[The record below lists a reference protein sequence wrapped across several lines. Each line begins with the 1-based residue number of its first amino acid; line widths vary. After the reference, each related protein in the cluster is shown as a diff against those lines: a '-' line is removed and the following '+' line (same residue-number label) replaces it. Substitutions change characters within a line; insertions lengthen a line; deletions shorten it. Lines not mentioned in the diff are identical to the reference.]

1 MPNSEMPN
9 SELPKSELPKS
20 ELPQS
25 IICSTTIIHTSHRPA
40 TYLHLPSLRQ
50 AQLNNYTIP
59 TIWIWVMKH
68 PLLFGDQFSTATKI
82 PTTSHYSLHPDH
94 DLRILWPQLPT
105 TKMPIPPRWSGR
117 QNYCP
122 CVFGGSRLSPLRLLY
137 NHRRHQWHKICHLIC
152 EDPTTAILR
161 TTRCKRE
168 ILLAYDGCLIYDGL
182 DVLGSLKAPL
192 SLLYL

>member
-1 MPNSEMPN
+1 MQYNN
-9 SELPKSELPKS
+9 L
-20 ELPQS
+20 
-25 IICSTTIIHTSHRPA
+25 HTSHRRPA

-59 TIWIWVMKH
+59 TIWIWVMNH

-137 NHRRHQWHKICHLIC
+137 NYRRHQWHKICHLIC
-152 EDPTTAILR
+152 EDPTTAIILR

-168 ILLAYDGCLIYDGL
+168 ILLAYDGCLIWWIRRVR
-182 DVLGSLKAPL
+182 VLESTTIIIIFIVNYIKFKLKIAQKHTQQ
-192 SLLYL
+192 STFFMD